1 VATRVRP
8 TVALE
13 QVALTSLC
21 VTKGTLSGTRVDVP
35 TFRAVAPGH
44 GGDAASIRFVARG
57 SSATLRALA
66 SGQQRRQLGLKLR
79 AQNGCNLVYVMWR
92 LDPASRIEVS
102 VKRNPGARTASD
114 CGAGGY
120 TKLKGTRTVPPPPL
134 QDVAEHELRA
144 EIDGG
149 ALTAWIDDRVVWR
162 GELPAKARE
171 LSGPAGVRSDN
182 LAFEISA
189 VAVDARLRGEPHA
202 QCSDVDE

>member
-1 VATRVRP
+1 
-8 TVALE
+8 
-13 QVALTSLC
+13 
-21 VTKGTLSGTRVDVP
+21 
-35 TFRAVAPGH
+35 
-44 GGDAASIRFVARG
+44 
-57 SSATLRALA
+57 
-66 SGQQRRQLGLKLR
+66 LKLR